1 MKQNV
6 FKITWCMK
14 SSASLF
20 FVCSDK
26 ALVTVLA
33 KGKVAGVLLLSI
45 PADSIDSSPAIEHAG

>member
-1 MKQNV
+1 
-6 FKITWCMK
+6 MK